1 MGTKMNFQEPS
12 FCQGT
17 VSPKRRRSAKQ
28 TVEKRRVNYKKGI
41 NAEENRKHRSSIGTD
56 LRRTKKEKVL
66 TQHRSVSKNT
76 LGRRRGKYTGSAR
89 EKLIQFYTDYNPS
102 KVEFVDKTLEKY
114 ASKEEALFKNLAKRY
129 NVQTA
134 VFGIAGGAFAS
145 YAGGTHATFGS
156 LATPKDKA
164 QSSGFGLGS
173 YQQHNNKRR
182 TTITS
187 LKTHADDLRASSDRD
202 SDDDMEC
209 D

>member
-1 MGTKMNFQEPS
+1 M
-12 FCQGT
+12 
-17 VSPKRRRSAKQ
+17 
-28 TVEKRRVNYKKGI
+28 NYKKGI
-41 NAEENRKHRSSIGTD
+41 NAEENRKHRSSIGTY
-56 LRRTKKEKVL
+56 LRRAKKEKVL

-76 LGRRRGKYTGSAR
+76 LGCRRGKYTGSAR

-102 KVEFVDKTLEKY
+102 KVDFVDKTLERY
-114 ASKEEALFKNLAKRY
+114 ASKEEELFNNLAKRY
-129 NVQTA
+129 NVHPT
-134 VFGIAGGAFAS
+134 VFGIGVSSTAFVNSAGGAFAS
-145 YAGGTHATFGS
+145 HAGGTHATFGS

-173 YQQHNNKRR
+173 YQQHNSKRR

-187 LKTHADDLRASSDRD
+187 LKTYADDLRASSDRD

>member
-1 MGTKMNFQEPS
+1 MK
-12 FCQGT
+12 
-17 VSPKRRRSAKQ
+17 
-28 TVEKRRVNYKKGI
+28 YKKGI

-56 LRRTKKEKVL
+56 LRRTQKEKVL

-102 KVEFVDKTLEKY
+102 KVDSVDKTLEKY
-114 ASKEEALFKNLAKRY
+114 ASKEEALFNNLAKRY
-129 NVQTA
+129 NVQPA
-134 VFGIAGGAFAS
+134 VFGIGVSSKAFVNSAGGAFAS
-145 YAGGTHATFGS
+145 YAGGGTHTTFGL